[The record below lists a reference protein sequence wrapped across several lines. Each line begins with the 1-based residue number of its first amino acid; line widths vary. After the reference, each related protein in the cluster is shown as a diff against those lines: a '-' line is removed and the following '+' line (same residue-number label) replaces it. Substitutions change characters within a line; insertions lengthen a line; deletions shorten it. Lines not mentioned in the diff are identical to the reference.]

1 MTEPTAAP
9 PSPSD
14 SMLAGRPALSA
25 RSENERRVV
34 YLMLFRLVLITLVLG
49 ATLLLW
55 TFLDADISGAG
66 SLSVFVIIG
75 LTYLLTVLYGLA
87 LRRGA
92 DPARLG
98 HLQLNAD
105 LVITTLLVHVTGGV
119 MSAYTFF
126 FPLSIIAAAT
136 LRFRAGAITA
146 AVASAV
152 LFISVSLLGWSGLV
166 PMPHAS
172 GVNPTQLGV
181 LAMARSLGLNL
192 AAIVGVG
199 FLAVNL
205 GAQLQR
211 TVASLASE
219 REAAADLYTLHEDI
233 VRSLSSGLITV
244 DERDRVLTINGA
256 ACELLQ
262 VTPAQA
268 IGRPIERIAPGLG
281 TRLSTLPARD
291 SLRRGDMVTTV
302 AGEKLVLG
310 ITVSPLRDNQDRVIG
325 RVLNFSD
332 LTDLRKMEKQV
343 KHAERLAAIGTLA
356 AGVAHEIRNPLA
368 SISGSI
374 ELLSSAPDQDNRP
387 LMEIITREID
397 RLNQMITDLLDYTNP
412 GPREL
417 VEFDYAAMVCE
428 TAEVF
433 QRDPAF
439 AGVDIAIDEGST
451 TSGLLLLGDP
461 GKLRQVIWNLLRNA
475 GEAALTGSGTVH
487 LRVAEEAGMAVA
499 EVRDDGPGMDEG
511 QISQVFDPFFTTK
524 QGGSG
529 LGLATSH
536 SIITEHGG
544 EIRAHSAGRGKGARF
559 VARIPLERTGSFAE
573 WRRSEAVP
581 AYTGRRDE

>member
-1 MTEPTAAP
+1 MDGPTAV
-9 PSPSD
+9 SPRASLRD
-14 SMLAGRPALSA
+14 
-25 RSENERRVV
+25 ENERRVV
-34 YLMLFRLVLITLVLG
+34 YLMVFRLVLITLVLG

-55 TFLDADISGAG
+55 AFTKADISGVS
-66 SLSVFVIIG
+66 SLSVFAIIG
-75 LTYLLTVLYGLA
+75 LTYLLTVFYGLA

-92 DPARLG
+92 DPERLG
-98 HLQLNAD
+98 GLQLHAD
-105 LVITTLLVHVTGGV
+105 LAITTLLVHMTGGV
-119 MSAYTFF
+119 QSAYTFF

-136 LRFRAGAITA
+136 LRFRKGAITA
-146 AVASAV
+146 AIAGAV
-152 LFISVSLLGWSGLV
+152 LFTSVSLLGWSGLL
-166 PMPHAS
+166 PMPNAS
-172 GVNPTQLGV
+172 GVDPTQLGV
-181 LAMARSLGLNL
+181 LTMARALGLNL
-192 AAIVGVG
+192 AAIIGVA

-233 VRSLSSGLITV
+233 VRCLSSGLITV
-244 DERDRVLTINGA
+244 DERDRVLTINAA

-268 IGRPIERIAPGLG
+268 IGRAIDRIAPGLG
-281 TRLSTLPARD
+281 DKLSGLPARD

-302 AGEKLVLG
+302 AGDKLVLG

-374 ELLSSAPDQDNRP
+374 ELLSTAPDQDNRP

-428 TAEVF
+428 TAAVF

-439 AGVDIAIDEGST
+439 AGVDIDIDNGSA
-451 TSGLLLLGDP
+451 TSGLRLLGDP
-461 GKLRQVIWNLLRNA
+461 GKLRQVVWNLLRNA
-475 GEAALTGSGTVH
+475 GEAALSGSGTVH
-487 LRVAEEAGMAVA
+487 VRITEENGSAVV
-499 EVRDDGPGMDEG
+499 EVRDDGPGMDED
-511 QISQVFDPFFTTK
+511 QTSQVFDPFFTTK

-536 SIITEHGG
+536 NIITEHGG
-544 EIRAHSAGRGKGARF
+544 EIRAHSEGRGKGARF
-559 VARIPLERTGSFAE
+559 IVRIPVERTGSFAE
-573 WRRSEAVP
+573 WRRSEVVP

>member
-1 MTEPTAAP
+1 MTETDAATTEMDGSTAA
-9 PSPSD
+9 S
-14 SMLAGRPALSA
+14 SA
-25 RSENERRVV
+25 VSLRDESQRRVV

-55 TFLDADISGAG
+55 AFTKADISGVG
-66 SLSVFVIIG
+66 SLSVFAIIG
-75 LTYLLTVLYGLA
+75 LTYLLTVFYGLA

-92 DPARLG
+92 DPEKLG
-98 HLQLNAD
+98 RLQLHGD

-119 MSAYTFF
+119 ESAYTFF

-136 LRFRAGAITA
+136 VRFRSGAITA
-146 AVASAV
+146 AIAGAV

-166 PMPHAS
+166 PLPHAS
-172 GVNPTQLGV
+172 GVDPTQLSVVG
-181 LAMARSLGLNL
+181 LARALGLNL
-192 AAIVGVG
+192 AAIIGVA

-233 VRSLSSGLITV
+233 VRCLSSGLITV
-244 DERDRVLTINGA
+244 DERDRVLTINAA

-262 VTPAQA
+262 VTPGQA
-268 IGRPIERIAPGLG
+268 VGRTIDRIAPGLG
-281 TRLSTLPARD
+281 AKLADLPARD
-291 SLRRGDMVTTV
+291 SLRRGDMVTNV
-302 AGEKLVLG
+302 SGEKLVLG

-332 LTDLRKMEKQV
+332 LTELRKMEKQV

-439 AGVDIAIDEGST
+439 AGVDVAVDDGST

-461 GKLRQVIWNLLRNA
+461 GKLRQVVWNLLRNA
-475 GEAALTGSGTVH
+475 GEAALSGSGTVR
-487 LRVAEEAGMAVA
+487 LRIAEDNGSAVV
-499 EVRDDGPGMDEG
+499 EVSDDGPGMDEG

-536 SIITEHGG
+536 NIINEHGG
-544 EIRAHSAGRGKGARF
+544 EIRAHSEGRGKGARF
-559 VARIPLERTGSFAE
+559 VVRIPVERTGSFAE
-573 WRRSEAVP
+573 WRRNEGVQ